1 MNPWMR
7 SKRCLGRWRLRR
19 CLSVRQPDLSGLSKC
34 PGWTCCDVLN
44 HSIAVTLRIARF
56 ASGESDRPELPQGDL
71 IGSDPAD
78 SLRAAVI
85 TAQRAWALTD
95 RTRVCHLSF
104 GDFEAETAAGINLV
118 DVLAHGWDISP
129 LQGRWFECG
138 NETWSVAPG
147 VLIGP
152 NSRSAPL
159 WTRVGGWTRCEQP
172 GADFGLSRA
181 PVGTSPVR
189 CRLGG
194 TLSGDRVD
202 ICLLPQTA

>member
-1 MNPWMR
+1 VTY
-7 SKRCLGRWRLRR
+7 S
-19 CLSVRQPDLSGLSKC
+19 
-34 PGWTCCDVLN
+34 T

-129 LQGRWFECG
+129 LQGDG
-138 NETWSVAPG
+138 SNVAMRPG
-147 VLIGP
+147 V
-152 NSRSAPL
+152 SRPCSYRAQFEICATMDPS
-159 WTRVGGWTRCEQP
+159 WWMDPMRTARSGFWP
-172 GADFGLSRA
+172 ISGASRH
-181 PVGTSPVR
+181 
-189 CRLGG
+189 
-194 TLSGDRVD
+194 
-202 ICLLPQTA
+202 